1 MTTGLVL
8 AGGGAKGAYQIGAW
22 QALRERGI
30 ELDVIAGT
38 SIGALNAALVSSGD
52 LDRAQAFW
60 RSLSTARLARTEP
73 LLLLGLGLRL
83 ASTLVPRARLSQ
95 AHPSTVLRKLALW
108 GPLAVLAL
116 TGLAVGAG
124 LLLPVPS
131 SAVLALGSLVA
142 AYGLLLFLPDVSELA
157 NGALISRRVLSRL
170 IDEGVDW
177 AKVAAGR
184 PAVFVTLARAAFVRR
199 PLRRQSTKLIPDY
212 AKLADLDAAVA
223 HSCLAASMAL
233 PFGIFPRIEIESTR
247 YMDGGLADNV
257 PLYPVLLEG
266 CRRIYVVH
274 LSPRPRYRDL
284 DLLDDEQL
292 EAAMHWIDS
301 HRGGTGEPRLYGRRW
316 LEQRL
321 ELAAAMREVGIDK
334 GTILDYMEQRY
345 DRPGSGQVKIVHIVP
360 RRRLGWGLLGT
371 LVFSRAKTERL
382 MAMGYEDAKATLANL
397 RPLPP
402 PDLDW
407 RERGERRATRLIVLG
422 LALKVLVVLGLL
434 WLAHYLESAGG

>member
-1 MTTGLVL
+1 VTTGLVL

-22 QALRERGI
+22 RALRERGI

-38 SIGALNAALVSSGD
+38 SIGALNAALVAAGD

-60 RSLSTARLARTEP
+60 RSLSTARLARAEP

-83 ASTLVPRARLSQ
+83 ASTLVPRAGLSQ
-95 AHPSTVLRKLALW
+95 AHPSTALRKLALW

-116 TGLAVGAG
+116 TGLAVGVG
-124 LLLPVPS
+124 LLLLPVPS
-131 SAVLALGSLVA
+131 AAVLGLGSLLA

-157 NGALISRRVLSRL
+157 NGALISRRVLARL

-177 AKVAAGR
+177 AKVLAGR

-212 AKLADLDAAVA
+212 AKLADLDPSVA

-257 PLYPVLLEG
+257 PLYPLLLEG

-301 HRGGTGEPRLYGRRW
+301 HRGDTGEPRLYGRRW
-316 LEQRL
+316 FEQRF
-321 ELAAAMREVGIDK
+321 ELAAAMREAGIDDA
-334 GTILDYMEQRY
+334 TILDSMGQRY
-345 DRPGSGQVKIVHIVP
+345 DLPGSGQVKIVHIVP

-371 LVFSRAKTERL
+371 LVFGRAKTERL

-397 RPLPP
+397 RPPRAP
-402 PDLDW
+402 EPGW
-407 RERGERRATRLIVLG
+407 RERRGRRATRAMVLV
-422 LALKVLVVLGLL
+422 LLVKVLVILGLWAL
-434 WLAHYLESAGG
+434 IWYLE